1 MNSELL
7 VRIAFGAAWLGLV
20 VTSGHVR
27 AHAQAG
33 PPSGSPYVQHQEVL
47 KRYCL
52 TCHTQAL
59 KQRGT
64 VPIAFDQLNL
74 SNLAADAQT
83 WEKIDRKVRTGLMP
97 PAGMPRPDKAAHDGF
112 VQWIESELDRA
123 AAAHPDPGRTEPFH
137 RLNRAEY
144 RNVIR
149 DLLDLDVNVAA
160 LLPPDDASYGF
171 DNIAGVLKMSPT
183 LLERYL
189 AAAQKIS
196 RMAVGTLPPS
206 PTVDY
211 YRLADD
217 LQQDDHL
224 EGLPLGTRGGIA
236 IDYTFPMDAEY
247 VIRPRLARDVNE
259 SVPLYLEP
267 QSLEVSIDGERVQVF
282 TLPGVSTPQTP
293 AAGRGS
299 VTSDTPDP
307 GQPPFDSAQG
317 KPPAPTAAGRGG
329 AAQRPRPAIS
339 QIDVGLRVSAKER
352 EERNHADDN
361 WDARV
366 RVKAGEHKVTLAF
379 LRTSSALDETSRL
392 PFLRPY
398 GGAVNTPE
406 TRKGV
411 HLRSVEIVGPYSP
424 TGPGLSASRRRI
436 LVCAPSSPAQEGPCA
451 KNILSTLAR
460 RAYRRPVTN
469 ADLEPLLAMYA
480 EGRQQGSFDTGI
492 ERAVRRLLVSPQ
504 FLLRVERDPANV
516 APNTPYRISDLD
528 LASRL
533 SFFLWS
539 SIPDDELL
547 TLAEKNRLREPSV
560 LAAQVSRMT
569 ADPRFDRF
577 VTNFAGQWLY
587 LRNLPTTGPVDVV
600 FPDFDDTLRQAF
612 QRETELFFDS
622 VVREDRPALD
632 LLTADYTFLNERLA
646 RHYGIAGIK
655 GSHFRR
661 VALGPETHRGGLL
674 GQGSILAV
682 TSQPD
687 RTSPVVRGK
696 WVLENFLGTSP
707 PQPPPN
713 VPDLKPSVEP
723 GAVLSMRD
731 RMAAHRALPTCASCH
746 AIMDPIGLS
755 LEHFDGVGKYRTLSE
770 SSQPID
776 ASGALPDGTKFDGAD
791 GLKQAL
797 LSKPDQF
804 ATTITEKLLTYA
816 LGRGVD
822 YYDQPAVRTIVRE
835 AARRDYRFSSGLI
848 LGVVQSTPFQM
859 RRSRP

>member
-1 MNSELL
+1 LSC
-7 VRIAFGAAWLGLV
+7 VAWLALV
-20 VTSGHVR
+20 LASGHVR
-27 AHAQAG
+27 AQGQAG
-33 PPSGSPYVQHQEVL
+33 PAAGSPDLRQQEVL

-97 PAGMPRPDKAAHDGF
+97 PAGLPRPDKAAHDGF
-112 VQWIESELDRA
+112 VQWIEGELDRA

-196 RMAVGTLPPS
+196 RMAVGTPPPS

-236 IDYTFPMDAEY
+236 IEYTFPMDAEY
-247 VIRPRLARDVNE
+247 VFRPRLARDVNE

-267 QSLEVSIDGERVQVF
+267 QSLEISIDGERVEVF
-282 TLPGVSTPQTP
+282 TLPGISTPQTP

-299 VTSDTPDP
+299 VTSDTSDPD
-307 GQPPFDSAQG
+307 QP
-317 KPPAPTAAGRGG
+317 PPAPPAAGRGG

-352 EERNHADDN
+352 EQRNHADDN

-366 RVKAGEHKVTLAF
+366 RVKAGEHRVTLAF

-436 LVCAPSSPAQEGPCA
+436 LACTPTSPAQETPCA

-469 ADLEPLLAMYA
+469 EDLEPLLAMYA
-480 EGRQQGSFDTGI
+480 EGRQRGSFDTGI

-547 TLAEKNRLREPSV
+547 AVAEKNRLREPSV
-560 LAAQVSRMT
+560 LSAQVRRMT
-569 ADPRFDRF
+569 ADPRFERF

-587 LRNLPTTGPVDVV
+587 LRNLPNTGPVDVV

-646 RHYGIAGIK
+646 RHYGIAGIR

-661 VALGPETHRGGLL
+661 VTLGPETHRSGLL

-723 GAVLSMRD
+723 GTVLSMRD

-797 LSKPDQF
+797 LAKPDQF
-804 ATTITEKLLTYA
+804 ATTIAEKLLTYA
-816 LGRGVD
+816 LGRGVE
-822 YYDQPAVRTIVRE
+822 YYDQPAVRAIVRD